1 MDATSAEAAEGGR
14 VSGLEDDPAESGER
28 GRNVPEGGRYED
40 ISQGALEILEE
51 KGVKGAL
58 EKAAK
63 EQLEEAGLWDDLKRG
78 ELKSS
83 GETLTV
89 GEVESRLAGEYA
101 GKEFFQSE
109 RGIQRL
115 TKQDPELAVEIENAF
130 LEMAERTQDPGQRT
144 ELLKTA
150 GKYDRAMGEVSG
162 KLGTEYSTESGRAG
176 EDLRQE
182 KGELELLPEEGTSLG
197 EKTTN
202 ASTDDVKNIDNLKP
216 VEYFRDEESPE
227 SGRGEKGNSPREI
240 KPENITRELLK
251 TKPKGSPS
259 PRKWLENSGK
269 IAIDSDGFWIYTN
282 RDGVRVKYT
291 NHYPDFLTAGEVGQ
305 RVDIDEF
312 RSRGAD
318 SRKADKL
325 APNGP
330 KKEGSVWH
338 HSEDGRHMEEIPEN
352 IHREFTHYGGF
363 YVMKQR
369 RKQK

>member
-1 MDATSAEAAEGGR
+1 MNE
-14 VSGLEDDPAESGER
+14 
-28 GRNVPEGGRYED
+28 
-40 ISQGALEILEE
+40 LEE
-51 KGVKGAL
+51 I
-58 EKAAK
+58 
-63 EQLEEAGLWDDLKRG
+63 GLWEDLKRG

-83 GETLTV
+83 GGTLTAE
-89 GEVESRLAGEYA
+89 EVESRLAGEYA

-115 TKQDPELAVEIENAF
+115 TKQDPELALEIENAF
-130 LEMAERTQDPGQRT
+130 LEMAERTQDPAQKA

-162 KLGTEYSTESGRAG
+162 EPGTEYSTESGRAR

-227 SGRGEKGNSPREI
+227 SGTGEKGDSPREI
-240 KPENITRELLK
+240 KPEDITRELLK

-259 PRKWLENSGK
+259 PRKWLENGGK
-269 IAIDSDGFWIYTN
+269 IVIDSDDFWVYTDE
-282 RDGVRVKYT
+282 DGVRVKYT
-291 NHYPDFLTAGEVGQ
+291 NHHPDFLSAGEVGR
-305 RVDIDEF
+305 RVDVNEF
-312 RSRGAD
+312 TSRGVD
-318 SRKADKL
+318 RRKANRL

-330 KKEGSVWH
+330 IKDGKVWH
-338 HSEDGRHMEEIPEN
+338 HSADGRHMEEIDKD
-352 IHREFTHYGGF
+352 IHHKFTHYGGF
-363 YVMKQR
+363 YLMKQG